1 MFRFS
6 GVILFIILLLGSVFP
21 AGSAYKEAI
30 LFYHKGLFGQT
41 AQILKE
47 YIKTIPRDHPDRE
60 TALYFLAKSNY
71 YLGSQSEAS
80 DYFEQFVREY
90 PRSPLKEQVYSKLGL
105 HYFEAGLYSASREN
119 YNALISEFP
128 ESEFTGSAQY
138 WIGESYVH
146 EGKFSEAINY
156 LENAIS
162 SRAGNKYLDYAIY
175 SLAGVYERKGD
186 YKSAVTYY
194 DELISFYRN
203 SPLLAAAQIRIGY
216 CYFKLKD
223 YDASI
228 LELSNPNIG
237 TMTAEK
243 QAEALYLL
251 ANAMY
256 HTSDYEGA
264 YKIYADIQ
272 NKFPSVSFIRDLRYA
287 FAWTNFRLNKFADA
301 YKFFNSVSETEDSMG
316 IEAFFWK
323 GEAKRNTGLL
333 DEALK
338 IYEQFLLKFPNS
350 EKVQGVKYQLGL
362 ISYSDKKYE
371 QAVKFLV
378 GSVTGKD
385 KIITLKSY
393 ILLGEIELYR
403 KKYQLADNYFGSV
416 ISMSPEDVS
425 LLYRARL
432 GKAISS
438 YHQEKYKEVSDILK
452 KIEEDNPNFEFEK
465 VSFFLAE
472 ALFNQKQYKEAL
484 SYYNRISTE
493 DKQFGSFALYGKAYT
508 YYNQADYKNATFY
521 FSDFLKLFKNDER
534 TDDASLRL
542 GDSYFAVKDY
552 DAAVRTYR
560 DILSK
565 KSKGVRA
572 DYVSYQL
579 ALAYYK
585 AGKIKESLAELN
597 SVSALYSKS
606 EYGENALYLAGWIH
620 FQQAN
625 YNAAIDKFLLMI
637 NTMPRSRLIPMILY
651 SIGDSYFNLGSY
663 DSSIAYYSRIV
674 TSHAGSSYLFDA
686 INGIQYCYIAKG
698 DLTGAAL
705 IIDRYARQYKS
716 SPFADELFLKKGEIF
731 YTNGDYETAIAYYNE
746 FIDLFPGS
754 EHTAD
759 AFFWIA
765 KSYRTTGKVLEA
777 KQTFRALA
785 ERFPNAEITVSAVIE
800 LASLYQA
807 DNNNGEALKVIN
819 SVLGNFTKSPRYP
832 ELMYTKGKLLLVMND
847 AGGAYDLFDETSVY
861 YADNLFGDKS
871 KIELGKL
878 ELQNKRYKK
887 AAEVLQKVVSKR
899 NDDLAAEAQYILGL
913 VYTADGKNNDAIT
926 SFVRVTNIFSLYD
939 EWVTK
944 SYLRLGELYTKS
956 GDKNK
961 AREMY
966 KNVLAKHPDD
976 EYGKEAQTK
985 LRKLK

>member
-1 MFRFS
+1 MIRIS
-6 GVILFIILLLGSVFP
+6 GVVFFIFLLAAQVRPSG
-21 AGSAYKEAI
+21 ADYQEAI
-30 LFYHKGLFGQT
+30 LNYQKGIFGRS
-41 AQILKE
+41 AQIFKE
-47 YIKTIPRDHPDRE
+47 YIRTVSADHPDRE

-71 YLGSQSEAS
+71 YLGRHDESA
-80 DYFEQFVREY
+80 DNFEQFLREY
-90 PRSPLKEQVYSKLGL
+90 PLSPLREQVYNKLGL
-105 HYFEAGLYSASREN
+105 HYFEYEN
-119 YNALISEFP
+119 YSEARKNYISLITDFP

-138 WIGESYVH
+138 WIGESFVH
-146 EGKFSEAINY
+146 EGKYNEAISY
-156 LENAIS
+156 FENAIS

-194 DELISFYRN
+194 DELISFYRS

-272 NKFPSVSFIRDLRYA
+272 NKFPSISFIRDLRYA
-287 FAWTNFRLNKFADA
+287 FAWTNFRLNKYADA

-316 IEAFFWK
+316 IESFFWK
-323 GEAKRNTGLL
+323 GEAKRYLGQL

-338 IYEQFLLKFPNS
+338 IYEQFLIKFPNS
-350 EKVQGVKYQLGL
+350 EKVQGVRYQLGL

-385 KIITLKSY
+385 KVITLKSY

-416 ISMSPEDVS
+416 INMNPEDQS

-432 GKAISS
+432 GKAISA
-438 YHQEKYKEVSDILK
+438 YHQEKYKEVTDLLRK
-452 KIEEDNPNFEFEK
+452 LEEENPNFEFEK

-472 ALFNQKQYKEAL
+472 ALFNQGQYKQAL
-484 SYYNRISTE
+484 TYYNKISTD

-521 FSDFLKLFKNDER
+521 FADFLKLFKNNER
-534 TDDASLRL
+534 ADDALLRL

-560 DILSK
+560 DLLAR

-572 DYVSYQL
+572 DYISYQL

-620 FQQAN
+620 FQQGN
-625 YNAAIDKFLLMI
+625 YGAAIDKYLLML

-663 DSSIAYYSRIV
+663 DSSIAYYNRIV
-674 TSHAGSSYLFDA
+674 TSHSGSSYLFDA

-698 DLTGAAL
+698 DLAGAAA

-716 SPFADELFLKKGEIF
+716 SAFADELFLKKGEIF
-731 YTNGDYETAIAYYNE
+731 YTNGNYDQAISAYNE
-746 FIDLFPGS
+746 FIDLFPAS
-754 EHTAD
+754 ELIAD

-765 KSYRTTGKVLEA
+765 KSYRNTGKILEA

-785 ERFPNAEITVSAVIE
+785 DRFPGAEITVSAVIE

-807 DNNNGEALKVIN
+807 DNNQGEALKVIN
-819 SVLGNFTKSPRYP
+819 SVIGNFSKSARYP
-832 ELMYTKGKLLLVMND
+832 ELLYTKGKILLLMND
-847 AGGAYDLFDETSVY
+847 IGGAYDLFDETSVY

-878 ELQNKRYKK
+878 ELANKRYKK
-887 AAEVLQKVVSKR
+887 AAEVLQKVTSRR
-899 NDDLAAEAQYILGL
+899 NDDLAAEAEYIIGI
-913 VYTADGKNNDAIT
+913 VYTAEGRNSDAIT

-944 SYLRLGELYTKS
+944 SFLRLGELYEKS

-966 KNVLAKHPDD
+966 KNVLAKHPND

>member
-1 MFRFS
+1 MFRLS
-6 GVILFIILLLGSVFP
+6 GVVLLLFLLTGSVFP
-21 AGSAYKEAI
+21 SGSAFQEAI
-30 LFYHKGLFGQT
+30 LFYNKGLFGQT
-41 AQILKE
+41 SRILKD
-47 YIKTIPRDHPDRE
+47 YIQSLAKDHPDRE
-60 TALYFLAKSNY
+60 TSLYFLAKSNY
-71 YLGSQSEAS
+71 YLGIHTLAA
-80 DYFEQFVREY
+80 DYFEQFIREY
-90 PRSPLKEQVYSKLGL
+90 PLSPLKEQVYNKLGL
-105 HYFEAGLYSASREN
+105 HYFETGLFPESRDN
-119 YNALISEFP
+119 YFSLIKEFP

-138 WIGESYVH
+138 WIGESFVH
-146 EGKFSEAINY
+146 EGKFSEAISY

-162 SRAGNKYLDYAIY
+162 SRSGNKYLDYAIY

-186 YKSAVTYY
+186 YKSAATYY
-194 DELISFYRN
+194 DELISFYRS
-203 SPLLAAAQIRIGY
+203 SPLLAAAQIRIGF

-272 NKFPSVSFIRDLRYA
+272 NKFPSISFIRDLRYA
-287 FAWTNFRLNKFADA
+287 FAWTNFRLNKYSDA

-323 GEAKRNTGLL
+323 GEAKRYSGQL

-338 IYEQFLLKFPNS
+338 IYEQFLLKFPGS
-350 EKVQGVKYQLGL
+350 EKVQGVRYQLGL

-371 QAVKFLV
+371 QAVKFLI

-403 KKYQLADNYFGSV
+403 KKYQLADNYFNSV
-416 ISMSPEDVS
+416 LSMSPDDAS
-425 LLYRARL
+425 LFYRARL

-438 YHQEKYKEVSDILK
+438 FHQEKFKDVSEILK
-452 KIEEDNPNFEFEK
+452 KIEEENPNFEFEK

-472 ALFNQKQYKEAL
+472 ALFNLKQYKESL
-484 SYYNRISTE
+484 TYYNKISTD
-493 DKQFGSFALYGKAYT
+493 DKQFGAYALYGKAYT
-508 YYNQADYKNATFY
+508 YYNQSDYKNATFY

-534 TDDASLRL
+534 ADDASLRL
-542 GDSYFAVKDY
+542 GDSFFAVRDY
-552 DAAVRTYR
+552 DAAVRIYK
-560 DILSK
+560 DILVR
-565 KSKGVRA
+565 KSKGVRT
-572 DYVSYQL
+572 DYVNYQL

-625 YNAAIDKFLLMI
+625 YSAAIDKYLLML

-663 DSSIAYYSRIV
+663 DSSIAYYNRIV
-674 TSHAGSSYLFDA
+674 TSYSGSNYLFDA
-686 INGIQYCYIAKG
+686 ISGIQYCYIAKG
-698 DLTGAAL
+698 DLEGATL
-705 IIDRYARQYKS
+705 IIDRYARQYRS
-716 SPFADELFLKKGEIF
+716 SAFADELFLKKGEI
-731 YTNGDYETAIAYYNE
+731 YYSNGDYEKAIVYYNE
-746 FIDLFPGS
+746 FIDLFPES
-754 EHTAD
+754 ELTAD

-785 ERFPNAEITVSAVIE
+785 ERFSAAEITVSAVIE

-807 DNNNGEALKVIN
+807 DNNHGEALKVIN
-819 SVLGNFTKSPRYP
+819 SVLVNFSKSTRYP
-832 ELMYTKGKLLLVMND
+832 ELLYTKGKILLVMND
-847 AGGAYDLFDETSVY
+847 VGGAYDLFDQTSVY
-861 YADNLFGDKS
+861 YVDNLFGDKS

-878 ELQNKRYKK
+878 ELNNKRYKK
-887 AAEVLQKVVSKR
+887 AAEVLLKVATKR
-899 NDDLAAEAQYILGL
+899 SDDLAAEAQYILGL
-913 VYTADGKNNDAIT
+913 VYTAEGKNSEAIT

-944 SYLRLGELYTKS
+944 SFLRLGELYAKS

-961 AREMY
+961 AKEMY
-966 KNVLAKHPDD
+966 KSVLAKHPDD
-976 EYGKEAQTK
+976 EYGKEAQLK
-985 LRKLK
+985 LRRLK